1 MTVRGVKVAFGT
13 MVGRER
19 RFEVPWPHATSSRA
33 VRVFTI
39 FLFLFYVNFTA
50 FHLFEE
56 PHLIGEFA
64 SEGHSTVDSDHHH
77 DSDHD
82 HDHKPHVASDHSFQA
97 LLKAGS
103 VSVCPVFVATDVTVP
118 IEPPTMYFVAT
129 FVDCMGPPPK
139 AIPDPLQ
146 PRAPPLS

>member
-1 MTVRGVKVAFGT
+1 
-13 MVGRER
+13 MVVRER
-19 RFEVPWPHATSSRA
+19 SFEVSRPHATSWMA
-33 VRVFTI
+33 ARVFTI
-39 FLFLFYVNFTA
+39 FLFLFYISFTA
-50 FHLFEE
+50 LHLFEE
-56 PHLIGEFA
+56 PHLMDEFA

-103 VSVCPVFVATDVTVP
+103 VSVCPVFIVTDVTIP
-118 IEPPTMYFVAT
+118 IEPPTIYLVAT

>member
-1 MTVRGVKVAFGT
+1 
-13 MVGRER
+13 MVVRER
-19 RFEVPWPHATSSRA
+19 SFEVSRPHATSSTA
-33 VRVFTI
+33 ARVFTI
-39 FLFLFYVNFTA
+39 FVFLFYVNLTA
-50 FHLFEE
+50 LHLFEE
-56 PHLIGEFA
+56 RHLIDEFA
-64 SEGHSTVDSDHHH
+64 SGGHATVDSDHHH

-97 LLKAGS
+97 LLKADS
-103 VSVCPVFVATDVTVP
+103 VSVCPVFNAADVTIP
-118 IEPPTMYFVAT
+118 IDPPTIYLVAT

>member
-1 MTVRGVKVAFGT
+1 MVVRDLRLEA
-13 MVGRER
+13 RN
-19 RFEVPWPHATSSRA
+19 PRA
-33 VRVFTI
+33 IGSLPIRVFTI

-50 FHLFEE
+50 FHLFAES
-56 PHLIGEFA
+56 HVIGEFSA
-64 SEGHSTVDSDHHH
+64 GSHAMVEGHHHH

-82 HDHKPHVASDHSFQA
+82 HDHHKPHVAADHSIQA
-97 LLKAGS
+97 LLNAGS
-103 VSVCPVFVATDVTVP
+103 ISVCSVFIATDVTIP
-118 IEPPTMYFVAT
+118 IEPPPMYVVAV